1 MSRFDEYAERFTRA
15 KLRLDGGIVEVTFH
29 DGNGGSMVWD
39 EPAHRELPQLY
50 QELANDR
57 DIRVIILTGAGD
69 VWCTSGDGS
78 GWPPQWTAE
87 AFQTLFIEGRKLLEN
102 HLSIEVPMIAAINGP
117 ATWHAEQA
125 LLCDMVLAAENVVLK
140 DEPHFPYSPPSDG
153 VHTVWPALLGPNRAR
168 WFLLSKQEID
178 AHEAQRL
185 GLVGEV
191 LKKEA
196 VLPRAWEL
204 ARHIDAQ
211 DPVIMRYTRIAL
223 THQLKRQILDELPYG
238 MSLIGLSIIR

>member
-1 MSRFDEYAERFTRA
+1 MTSFKDYAQAFTRA
-15 KLRLDGGIVEVTFH
+15 MIRREGGIVEVTFH

-50 QELANDR
+50 LALANDPEV
-57 DIRVIILTGAGD
+57 RVVILTGAGD

-78 GWPPQWTAE
+78 GWPSKWTVE
-87 AFQTLFIEGRKLLEN
+87 AFQVLFTEGRKLLEN
-102 HLSIEVPMIAAINGP
+102 HLSIEVPMIAAVNGP

-125 LLCDMVLAAENVVLK
+125 LLCDMVLAADDVVLK

-168 WFLLSKQEID
+168 WFLLSKQVID

-191 LKKEA
+191 LEKEE

-204 ARHIDAQ
+204 ARNIEAQ
-211 DPVIMRYTRIAL
+211 DPVIMRYTRLAL
-223 THQLKRQILDELPYG
+223 TQQLKGQILDQLPYG
-238 MSLIGLSIIR
+238 MSLIGLSMLR

>member
-1 MSRFDEYAERFTRA
+1 MKFDEYSQRFTRA
-15 KLRLDGGIVEVTFH
+15 KLRKDGGVVEVTFH
-29 DGNGGSMVWD
+29 DGNGGSLVWD

-50 QELANDR
+50 QTLANDTE
-57 DIRVIILTGAGD
+57 IRVIILTGAGD

-78 GWPPQWTAE
+78 GWPPKWTAE
-87 AFQTLFIEGRKLLEN
+87 AFQTLFYEGRKLLEN

-125 LLCDMVLAAENVVLK
+125 LLCDMVLAAEDVVLK

-178 AHEAQRL
+178 ASEAQRL
-185 GLVGEV
+185 GLVGQV
-191 LKKEA
+191 LKKDE

-211 DPVIMRYTRIAL
+211 DPLIMRYTRLAL

-238 MSLIGLSIIR
+238 MSLIGLSILR